1 MALPYE
7 ISDMCKKCISSHIA
21 KKGEFKVSCK
31 PVPKSLEDPDNPY
44 YPFEK
49 VMGIEEYN
57 MLEAEDKINMQLKVN
72 KLLWAKEYL
81 NWSVYNSERNF
92 DQFYQREML
101 NCNAKLRTMRLGRRM
116 GKCNSFDSIIITAN
130 RGPITFEEL
139 NKEDSIITFDV
150 KTGKLIETK
159 EFEKKENGYKD
170 TIELTLRSGKQDI
183 VTLNHPYLVFSNGK
197 LDWKESG
204 DLKIGDRIAI
214 PKSYDKT
221 FEKYESQENN
231 RSLYRILGYLISD
244 GGTNYKNHVRFT
256 NFDEK
261 LVEDINMCLDEYG
274 CILNE
279 YTTGNFSIV
288 NKVKS
293 NVNKIN
299 RIIKE
304 NKMNCLA
311 IDKKIPE
318 IIYTSSIYN
327 IKEFISAMWDC
338 DGWVDNQGVGY
349 CSSSKDL
356 IIGLKHLLLRIGI
369 QSTYKKKK
377 VKYKDGYKYAYQL
390 LISNYNNLVK
400 FDNAI
405 NLVQKGEKLKKLISS
420 YKNGATELTSTLPIE
435 IVEYIKKQIKIKNL
449 SESKMGIR
457 LRNEYSPS
465 IDKVKK
471 INEYLKDDE
480 IKFILESDLLF
491 DEIKEI
497 KKTGVKK
504 TYSISVPSSRTF
516 ITNDIITHN
525 TEVVTVDALH
535 FAQTNPGK
543 TIMIIGPFQNLIDEI
558 FDRIAAL
565 LDSDE
570 SAFTGGYERKRQP
583 NVVRLPN
590 GSQIK
595 GFTTG
600 LNGDS
605 IRGQSADRIYF
616 DEAAYIPPTAFRSVL
631 ALLMDNPS
639 VSITATS
646 TPSAL
651 QTNFKK
657 WCLEDP
663 DWKEF
668 HFQSTLFPYFHEI
681 EGTLKAT
688 YTGDDF
694 ALEVLAEFIEG
705 SSRIFKSHNVATAAK
720 EYDYVTRF
728 DQMIG
733 ENRKD
738 WIITI
743 GVDYNEYKNGVQL
756 VVLGFNKN
764 TQHFKVL
771 NRVSLHNETY
781 GEDVTKN
788 LQTTGV
794 NLIKDQ
800 YQSFEAD
807 FVYVDQGH
815 GSMQNEVL
823 AKWFFDIGKPHVFKG
838 IDFASNYEYEDIY
851 TGEIKHKRKKVMMVY
866 FLQKRFE
873 LGEIT
878 YSVNEE
884 KEKGLMT
891 DQLND
896 YRVDRYD
903 SKDQPIFAGHDHIL
917 DGLMLANFAIIENF
931 HALFDIKTGLYV
943 GTIER
948 TKESFVETEFKGI
961 KYEKPNKPWEFDA
974 AAITDDSGTFTIKRG
989 KKRKRGLTDEFGIF

>member
-7 ISDMCKKCISSHIA
+7 ICDMCKKCIKDHIA
-21 KKGEFKVSCK
+21 LKKEFKVSCK
-31 PVPKSLEDPDNPY
+31 PVPKELMDSNNPIYPLE
-44 YPFEK
+44 K
-49 VMGIEEYN
+49 IIGIEEYN
-57 MLEAEDKINMQLKVN
+57 KLEPETKVDIQLRMN

-81 NWSVYNSERNF
+81 GWSTYNSERKY

-159 EFEKKENGYKD
+159 EFKKKENGYKD

-256 NFDEK
+256 NFDKK

-274 CILNE
+274 CRLNE

-304 NKMNCLA
+304 NKMDCLA

-338 DGWVDNQGVGY
+338 DGWVDNQGLGY

-377 VKYKDGYKYAYQL
+377 VKYNDGYKYTYQL

-420 YKNGATELTSTLPIE
+420 YKNGATELTATLPIE

-449 SESKMGIR
+449 SESKIGIR

-525 TEVVTVDALH
+525 TEVVTVDSLH
-535 FAQTNPGK
+535 YAQNNPGK
-543 TIMIIGPFQNLIDEI
+543 TVMIIGPFQNLIDEI
-558 FDRIAAL
+558 FDRIASL
-565 LDSDE
+565 LDSE
-570 SAFTGGYERKRQP
+570 QSAFSEGYDRKRQP
-583 NVVRLPN
+583 NVIRLPN

-616 DEAAYIPPTAFRSVL
+616 DEAAYIPPTAFRSVM

-663 DWKEF
+663 DWRQF
-668 HFQSTLFPYFHEI
+668 HYQSTLFPYFHEI
-681 EGTLKAT
+681 EHTLKAT
-688 YTGDDF
+688 YTGDDYN
-694 ALEVLAEFIEG
+694 LEVLAEFIEG
-705 SSRIFKSHNVATAAK
+705 SSRVFKSHNIATASK
-720 EYDYVTRF
+720 VYNYVNRF
-728 DQMIG
+728 SELEG
-733 ENRKD
+733 ENRRD

-743 GVDYNEYKNGVQL
+743 GVDYNEFKNGFQL
-756 VVLGFNKN
+756 VVLGFNKVN
-764 TQHFKVL
+764 RYFKIL
-771 NRVSLHNETY
+771 NRISLHNETY
-781 GEDVTKN
+781 GEDPNKN
-788 LQTTGV
+788 LQITGV
-794 NLIKDQ
+794 ETIKEQ
-800 YQSFEAD
+800 YHNFDAD

-823 AKWFFDIGKPHVFKG
+823 SKYFFEIGKSHVFKG
-838 IDFASNYEYEDIY
+838 VDFASNYEYEDIY
-851 TGEIKHKRKKVMMVY
+851 TGEIKQKRKKVMMVY

-878 YSVNEE
+878 ISENEE
-884 KEKGLMT
+884 KEKGLMLS
-891 DQLND
+891 QLNE

-903 SKDQPIFAGHDHIL
+903 AKDQPIFAGADHIL

-931 HALFDIKTGLYV
+931 EALFDRKTGLYV

-948 TKESFVETEFKGI
+948 NGVSFVKD
-961 KYEKPNKPWEFDA
+961 EFDKKEKQVPSTGELH
-974 AAITDDSGTFTIKRG
+974 AIIDTETSTMRINRR
-989 KKRKRGLTDEFGIF
+989 KKRRRLSEDEFGIF